1 MELLSRLVI
10 GLLLSAAIGLLAY
23 RRNSLAPSGVGG
35 AVLVGTLIFGF
46 GGWTWGLVLIAFFV
60 SSSLLSHYRQ
70 DDKVAL
76 AEKFAKGERRDLG
89 QVLANGGAGALL
101 ALAVYFLL
109 DLQGQARAGNPLY
122 IYLTLAYF
130 GAMASVNADTWATEL
145 GVLARETPRLITTG
159 RPVAPGT
166 SGGITRYGTLAALTG
181 AAFIGVAAFMLIQ
194 LASLATSG
202 ALLLADLPIV
212 VIAAAAGLV
221 GSLFD
226 SLLGATVQRIYWCNH
241 CEKETERQ
249 VHSCGVRTRP
259 LRGWGW
265 MNNDMVNF
273 VSSLVGGLLA
283 GSLGLLILA

>member
-1 MELLSRLVI
+1 MEIISRLSI

-23 RRNSLAPSGVGG
+23 QRNSLARSGVAG
-35 AVLVGTLIFGF
+35 AVLIGTLIFGF
-46 GGWTWGLVLIAFFV
+46 GGWTWGLVLIAFFI
-60 SSSLLSHYRQ
+60 SSSLLSHYRRA
-70 DDKVAL
+70 DKAGL
-76 AEKFAKGERRDLG
+76 SEKFAKGERRDLG

-101 ALAVYFLL
+101 ALAVYFLI
-109 DLQGQARAGNPLY
+109 DLAGQARAGNPLY

-130 GAMASVNADTWATEL
+130 GAMATVNADTWATEL
-145 GVLARETPRLITTG
+145 GVLAREMPRLISTG
-159 RPVAPGT
+159 RPVSPGT

-181 AAFIGVAAFMLIQ
+181 AAFIGAAAFLLIQ
-194 LASLATSG
+194 LASLATTG
-202 ALLLADLPIV
+202 QLLLADLPIV
-212 VIAAAAGLV
+212 VIAATAGLV

-226 SLLGATVQRIYWCNH
+226 SLLGATVQRIYWCDQ

-249 VHSCGVRTRP
+249 VHSCGARTRP

>member
-1 MELLSRLVI
+1 V
-10 GLLLSAAIGLLAY
+10 A
-23 RRNSLAPSGVGG
+23 G

-46 GGWTWGLVLIAFFV
+46 GGWTWGLVLISFFV

-70 DDKVAL
+70 DDKIAL

-89 QVLANGGAGALL
+89 QVLANGGVGALL
-101 ALAVYFLL
+101 ALAVYFLI

-122 IYLTLAYF
+122 IYLTLAFF
-130 GAMASVNADTWATEL
+130 GAMASVNSDTWATEL

-166 SGGITRYGTLAALTG
+166 SGGVTRYGTLAALTG
-181 AAFIGVAAFMLIQ
+181 AAFIGVAAFVLIQ

-226 SLLGATVQRIYWCNH
+226 SLLGATVQRIYWCDH

-249 VHSCGVRTRP
+249 VHSCGVHTRP

-283 GSLGLLILA
+283 GSLGLLIFV